1 MRLVRPDGST
11 VSIDRVSS
19 AWTWPRATLRGA
31 DGRVLLQ
38 IELENQDPRGTVGG
52 MSAPVA
58 SSGGSQ
64 GRAPVSSFRIDAST
78 PTVAAMLD
86 EFEAAKRVAGVTDG
100 HVDDCVGG
108 VRGAASAMGW
118 VFPSQI
124 TEAEIVRWLEQCR
137 TRGLS
142 PKYRN
147 DIRGYLLQFT
157 AFLEA
162 RRVVQ
167 AVNPKAVPRA
177 RVPRTRA
184 RYCPSRDEVVALIIA
199 ASLDWRKRD
208 RWLLYLVAAT
218 TGCRMRTLG
227 LLRWEHLHHEDE
239 RAWLELPAEIV
250 KNRCDT
256 HVWLTREAFER
267 LEQYRQAG
275 GGRDGFVF
283 DRVPKLDSFNRD
295 LKTAGLAKKGGA
307 RGTFSRHS
315 LRHFASMYLA
325 SADAFDLRERQA
337 QMGHRS
343 AEMTRRTYAHA
354 DHGALGEKIWNL
366 QPLLPPEFTGN
377 RGRRTP
383 KSGKF
388 PTRKLDYTGPDS
400 RNCGSQDRRTN
411 EPDSDTTPP
420 FDPRTGFC
428 SGELGPFD
436 GSRGGFASESN
447 HPGVPWVGPTAGAIV
462 VGGSNPPT
470 PITPQSDHVSI
481 AVGQVVPEV
490 ITAPGPLRELL
501 KELRDGR
508 PHQQPES
515 GPPRNAS

>member
-1 MRLVRPDGST
+1 MRDDDDSPP
-11 VSIDRVSS
+11 
-19 AWTWPRATLRGA
+19 AAPAAGA
-31 DGRVLLQ
+31 YPTSLIARDAAGRV
-38 IELENQDPRGTVGG
+38 ILEITLAPGESRGTVPG

-58 SSGGSQ
+58 TFGGPQ
-64 GRAPVSSFRIDAST
+64 GREPVSSLRIDASA
-78 PTVAAMLD
+78 PTVAALLD
-86 EFEAAKRVAGVTDG
+86 DFEAAKRIAGITDG

-108 VRGAASAMGW
+108 VRSAATAMGW

-124 TEAEIVRWLEQCR
+124 TEADIVRWLEQCR
-137 TRGLS
+137 ARSLS

-162 RRVVQ
+162 RHVIA

-184 RYCPSRDEVVALIIA
+184 RYCPSRDEMVALIIA

-227 LLRWEHLHHEDE
+227 LLRWEHLHHEDG

-250 KNRCDT
+250 KNRCDS

-267 LEQYRQAG
+267 LDRYRQAG
-275 GGRDGFVF
+275 GGREGFVF

-295 LKTAGLAKKGGA
+295 LKTAGLTKKGGA

-315 LRHFASMYLA
+315 LRHFASRYLA

-354 DHGALGEKIWNL
+354 DHAALGEKIWNL

-377 RGRRTP
+377 RGRRSLGKWP
-383 KSGKF
+383 LGLDKGGPSG
-388 PTRKLDYTGPDS
+388 RKCGATFARAHANPQDS
-400 RNCGSQDRRTN
+400 IRNPPVARERPNVAVWHDRI
-411 EPDSDTTPP
+411 P
-420 FDPRTGFC
+420 
-428 SGELGPFD
+428 
-436 GSRGGFASESN
+436 GGFRRESAD
-447 HPGVPWVGPTAGAIV
+447 PGDPWVGPTAGAIV

-470 PITPQSDHVSI
+470 PI
-481 AVGQVVPEV
+481 AVDRKTSAGVGAFGVHEQIHLVTLSRALRSGSEPRPR
-490 ITAPGPLRELL
+490 TAAPKTRSAR
-501 KELRDGR
+501 RDGN
-508 PHQQPES
+508 
-515 GPPRNAS
+515 GCGAVI